1 MRLSLQPT
9 GTLVSFV
16 NTFASGSL
24 VPKAYIW
31 PVDETDYLQAHEE
44 ELEFFVS
51 ILRMVFHL
59 ASVTVMIL

>member
-1 MRLSLQPT
+1 M
-9 GTLVSFV
+9 
-16 NTFASGSL
+16 
-24 VPKAYIW
+24 AYIW